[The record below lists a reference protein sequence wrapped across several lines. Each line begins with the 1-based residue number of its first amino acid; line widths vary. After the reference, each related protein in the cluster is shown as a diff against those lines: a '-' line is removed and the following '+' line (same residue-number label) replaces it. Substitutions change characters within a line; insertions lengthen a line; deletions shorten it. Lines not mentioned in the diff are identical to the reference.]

1 MAELMR
7 PMNLADLAEVL
18 RLDSDNFILSW
29 NKESYIR
36 ELETNDYAYLYVIEV
51 DNRIVGFIDY
61 WITFEVCQLAK
72 IATDKKERG
81 KHYAFKMMDF
91 MNKMAKEKGCEV
103 ISLEVRRSNLLA
115 IKFYE
120 YLGYIKINERKSYYQ
135 DNYEDALVYML
146 AVGGN

>member
-1 MAELMR
+1 MAERMR

-115 IKFYE
+115 INFYE

>member
-1 MAELMR
+1 MAERMR

-72 IATDKKERG
+72 IVTDKKERG
-81 KHYAFKMMDF
+81 KHYAFKMMNF

>member
-72 IATDKKERG
+72 IVTDKKERG
-81 KHYAFKMMDF
+81 KHYAFKMMNF

-115 IKFYE
+115 INFYE